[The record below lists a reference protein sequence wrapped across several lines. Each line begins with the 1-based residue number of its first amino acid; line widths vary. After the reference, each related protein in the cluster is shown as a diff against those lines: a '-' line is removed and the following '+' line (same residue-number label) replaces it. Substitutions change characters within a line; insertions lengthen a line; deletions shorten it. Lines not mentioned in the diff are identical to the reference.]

1 MATRARTSERPEKQP
16 TRKARRAGPSAA
28 HSRRVSFDWRR
39 WYLRD
44 EDDVGNSPDQNDA
57 IDDFTASALTR
68 AHELGWTNVRVASD
82 EFFAWVKKHPLVRVS
97 PDTFVLD
104 DPPPGQRPEMW
115 ETWRPGIRAPRFALE
130 VVSDKSPR
138 KDLVQGPEKYHQL
151 GTRELVIFDQTVA
164 EGKHPRSKRVP
175 LEVWRRT
182 PKGRFRRVYRGGAP
196 AWSEELQAA
205 LVITFDITGAALLRL
220 ARDEQGTQLIPTT
233 TEARA
238 EAERQRAEAERQRVE
253 AERRS
258 TEAERRRAEA
268 ERRSTEAERQRAEAE
283 RQRAEAERQH
293 LDEKVRREALERELA
308 ALRERLLAVE
318 RG

>member
-1 MATRARTSERPEKQP
+1 M
-16 TRKARRAGPSAA
+16 
-28 HSRRVSFDWRR
+28 
-39 WYLRD
+39 
-44 EDDVGNSPDQNDA
+44 
-57 IDDFTASALTR
+57 
-68 AHELGWTNVRVASD
+68 
-82 EFFAWVKKHPLVRVS
+82 
-97 PDTFVLD
+97 
-104 DPPPGQRPEMW
+104 
-115 ETWRPGIRAPRFALE
+115 
-130 VVSDKSPR
+130 
-138 KDLVQGPEKYHQL
+138 
-151 GTRELVIFDQTVA
+151 
-164 EGKHPRSKRVP
+164 
-175 LEVWRRT
+175 
-182 PKGRFRRVYRGGAP
+182 
-196 AWSEELQAA
+196 
-205 LVITFDITGAALLRL
+205 ITFDITGAALLRL